1 MHRLMGLSIASYR
14 VVIRPPEPIGYR
26 YRTDSPV
33 PTYQPSATV
42 LRSRGTKRECESAVN
57 SKRPVNLDLG
67 KFHFPLPAITS
78 ILHRISGIIIFVGVA
93 FLMYG
98 LDLSL
103 SGEDGFNRVNEL
115 LDSFLAKLIIW
126 GILSALLYHLVAG
139 IKHLLM
145 DAGIGEELESGRLAA
160 KATIVVSVV
169 LIVLAGVWVWA

>member
-1 MHRLMGLSIASYR
+1 M
-14 VVIRPPEPIGYR
+14 
-26 YRTDSPV
+26 
-33 PTYQPSATV
+33 
-42 LRSRGTKRECESAVN
+42 N

-78 ILHRISGIIIFVGVA
+78 ILHRVSGIIIFVGVA
-93 FLMYG
+93 FLLYG

-103 SGEDGFNRVNEL
+103 SGEDGYARVSEL

-145 DAGIGEELESGRLAA
+145 DMGIAEELESGLLAS
-160 KATIVVSVV
+160 KITIVVSIV
-169 LIVLAGVWVWA
+169 LIILAGVWVW

>member
-1 MHRLMGLSIASYR
+1 M
-14 VVIRPPEPIGYR
+14 
-26 YRTDSPV
+26 
-33 PTYQPSATV
+33 
-42 LRSRGTKRECESAVN
+42 N

-145 DAGIGEELESGRLAA
+145 DAGIAEELESGRLAA
-160 KATIVVSVV
+160 KITLVVSIV
-169 LIVLAGVWVWA
+169 LIILAGVWVWA

>member
-1 MHRLMGLSIASYR
+1 
-14 VVIRPPEPIGYR
+14 
-26 YRTDSPV
+26 
-33 PTYQPSATV
+33 
-42 LRSRGTKRECESAVN
+42 VN

-145 DAGIGEELESGRLAA
+145 DAGIAEELESGRLAA
-160 KATIVVSVV
+160 KITLVVSIV
-169 LIVLAGVWVWA
+169 LIILAGVWVWA

>member
-1 MHRLMGLSIASYR
+1 
-14 VVIRPPEPIGYR
+14 
-26 YRTDSPV
+26 
-33 PTYQPSATV
+33 
-42 LRSRGTKRECESAVN
+42 VN

-115 LDSFLAKLIIW
+115 LDSFLAKLITW

-160 KATIVVSVV
+160 KITLVVSIV
-169 LIVLAGVWVWA
+169 LIILAGVWVWA

>member
-1 MHRLMGLSIASYR
+1 MTDATQATKKNRPVYTNIHVTQIVSYR
-14 VVIRPPEPIGYR
+14 LPPAGI
-26 YRTDSPV
+26 V
-33 PTYQPSATV
+33 
-42 LRSRGTKRECESAVN
+42 
-57 SKRPVNLDLG
+57 
-67 KFHFPLPAITS
+67 S

-160 KATIVVSVV
+160 KATIAVSVV

>member
-1 MHRLMGLSIASYR
+1 M
-14 VVIRPPEPIGYR
+14 
-26 YRTDSPV
+26 
-33 PTYQPSATV
+33 
-42 LRSRGTKRECESAVN
+42 N

-115 LDSFLAKLIIW
+115 LDSFLAKLIVW

-145 DAGIGEELESGRLAA
+145 DMGIAEELETGRLAA
-160 KATIVVSVV
+160 KATIAVSVV
-169 LIVLAGVWVWA
+169 LIILAGVWVWA

>member
-1 MHRLMGLSIASYR
+1 MNLCAG
-14 VVIRPPEPIGYR
+14 
-26 YRTDSPV
+26 
-33 PTYQPSATV
+33 
-42 LRSRGTKRECESAVN
+42 LRSAVCSKSSALLNRSAVGTVSTTETNISTIRCLHWPRGTKRECESAVN

-93 FLMYG
+93 FLLYG

-103 SGEDGFNRVNEL
+103 SGEDGFNRVSGL

-145 DAGIGEELESGRLAA
+145 DMGIGEELESGRLAA
-160 KATIVVSVV
+160 KATIVVSVI
-169 LIVLAGVWVWA
+169 LIILAGVWVW

>member
-1 MHRLMGLSIASYR
+1 M
-14 VVIRPPEPIGYR
+14 
-26 YRTDSPV
+26 
-33 PTYQPSATV
+33 
-42 LRSRGTKRECESAVN
+42 N

-115 LDSFLAKLIIW
+115 LDSFLAKLITW

-145 DAGIGEELESGRLAA
+145 DAGIAEELESGRLAA
-160 KATIVVSVV
+160 KITLVVSIV
-169 LIVLAGVWVWA
+169 LIILAGVWVWA